1 MQKTSF
7 MIEKIIKWFVY
18 GMLILTTFI
27 VLVAIF
33 SRETEGEANI
43 GSFDSLAW
51 NDNWVLERH
60 GESELIT
67 LPVSVDTEK
76 GEILSIKNTLPSDLT
91 DGCSLLTRASMSDM
105 YIYINGEL
113 REQYATE
120 KIAHMTYYIP
130 SAYVVTELCEKD
142 SGAEIEIRIRAKVK
156 GNLNEVKIS
165 SGNNVWFDILQNSI
179 PVNAMALI
187 VLLLGFIL
195 IVVAKVMQRISDNAK
210 MAFYLGLLMLDM
222 GIWVFSESDMRQ
234 FLFARP
240 SLSQYFSYFS
250 VELLGALAC
259 MYFDEVQHRKHHKSY
274 IVVESLISIQLAVN
288 MILHFTGIADFYR
301 TLMISHIWM
310 AIGLLTAVVNM
321 VSDIRSKRI
330 LQYKATALGL
340 TGFLVMA
347 AMELVGFY
355 VTRFHV
361 FGIFACSG
369 LVVLAVATVV
379 QALIDQINYAR
390 ERHNRQ
396 TEMIVNTIETIAG
409 AIDAKDEYTGGHSER
424 VGQYAAILA
433 RGMAADYD
441 FSEEDILRIHY
452 IGLMHD
458 IGKIGVA
465 DTVLNKAGRLTD
477 SEFTLM
483 KKHVNIGAEIMEG
496 MDEGIPGLVDGIRYH
511 HERFDGKGYPEGLS
525 DTEIPLVARILCL
538 ADGYDAMTSNR
549 VYRKRLTDEEVR
561 AELIRCSGSQFDP
574 ALTEIFIR
582 LLDSGVMHPYTIDG
596 MATLEKGV
604 ALKSSL
610 LENYLQEITM
620 SEKNA
625 AMNPE
630 HVRMLC
636 FIMKMKEKKGER
648 VDVFFVSPDEKYE
661 SVTQEADLMPSIEQ
675 LLRTKL
681 TVHDVCI
688 EYSDRVRIVALF
700 DRTDNQIESFT
711 KEITTSGMATI
722 CKHI

>member
-27 VLVAIF
+27 VLIAIF

-43 GSFDSLAW
+43 GSFDSQAFNKDW
-51 NDNWVLERH
+51 MLERN

-67 LPVSVDTEK
+67 LPVLVDVDK
-76 GEILSIKNTLPSDLT
+76 GDVLRIKNTLPSDLT
-91 DGCSLLTRASMSDM
+91 DGCSLLTRASMADI

-120 KIAHMTYYIP
+120 KIAHMSYYIP
-130 SAYVVTELCEKD
+130 SAYVVTELSEKD
-142 SGAEIEIRIRAKVK
+142 SGGEIEIRVRAKVQ

-165 SGNNVWFDILQNSI
+165 KGNNVWFGILQNSI

-187 VLLLGFIL
+187 VLILGLIL
-195 IVVAKVMQRISDNAK
+195 IVVAKVMQRISDNAE

-234 FLFARP
+234 FLFAKP

-259 MYFDEVQHRKHHKSY
+259 MYFDEVQHRKYHKSY
-274 IVVESLISIQLAVN
+274 IVLESLISIQLAVN
-288 MILHFTGIADFYR
+288 MILHFTGIADLYR
-301 TLMISHIWM
+301 TLMIAHLWM
-310 AIGLLTAVVNM
+310 AIALLTAVVNM

-379 QALIDQINYAR
+379 QVMIDQMHEAR
-390 ERHNRQ
+390 ERHHRQ

-441 FSEEDILRIHY
+441 FSEEDILQIHY

-465 DTVLNKAGRLTD
+465 DTVLNKAGRLT
-477 SEFTLM
+477 
-483 KKHVNIGAEIMEG
+483 
-496 MDEGIPGLVDGIRYH
+496 
-511 HERFDGKGYPEGLS
+511 
-525 DTEIPLVARILCL
+525 
-538 ADGYDAMTSNR
+538 
-549 VYRKRLTDEEVR
+549 
-561 AELIRCSGSQFDP
+561 
-574 ALTEIFIR
+574 
-582 LLDSGVMHPYTIDG
+582 
-596 MATLEKGV
+596 
-604 ALKSSL
+604 
-610 LENYLQEITM
+610 
-620 SEKNA
+620 
-625 AMNPE
+625 
-630 HVRMLC
+630 
-636 FIMKMKEKKGER
+636 
-648 VDVFFVSPDEKYE
+648 E
-661 SVTQEADLMPSIEQ
+661 S
-675 LLRTKL
+675 
-681 TVHDVCI
+681 
-688 EYSDRVRIVALF
+688 EYS
-700 DRTDNQIESFT
+700 
-711 KEITTSGMATI
+711 
-722 CKHI
+722 

>member
-27 VLVAIF
+27 VLIAIF

-43 GSFDSLAW
+43 GSFDSQAFNKDW
-51 NDNWVLERH
+51 MLERN

-67 LPVSVDTEK
+67 LPVLVDVDK
-76 GEILSIKNTLPSDLT
+76 GDVLRIKNTLPSDLT
-91 DGCSLLTRASMSDM
+91 DGCSLLTRASMADI

-120 KIAHMTYYIP
+120 KIAHMSYYIP
-130 SAYVVTELCEKD
+130 SAYVVTELSEKD
-142 SGAEIEIRIRAKVK
+142 SGGEIEIRVRAKVQ

-165 SGNNVWFDILQNSI
+165 KGNNVWFGILQNSI

-187 VLLLGFIL
+187 VLILGLIL
-195 IVVAKVMQRISDNAK
+195 IVVAKVMQRISDNAG

-234 FLFARP
+234 FLFAKP

-259 MYFDEVQHRKHHKSY
+259 MYFDEVQHRKYHKSY
-274 IVVESLISIQLAVN
+274 IVLESLISIQLAVN
-288 MILHFTGIADFYR
+288 MILHFTGIADLYR
-301 TLMISHIWM
+301 TLMIAHLWM
-310 AIGLLTAVVNM
+310 AIALLTAVVNM

-379 QALIDQINYAR
+379 QVMIDQMHEAR
-390 ERHNRQ
+390 ERHHRQ

-441 FSEEDILRIHY
+441 FSEEDILQIHY

-465 DTVLNKAGRLTD
+465 DTVLNKAGRLTE
-477 SEFTLM
+477 SEYSLM

-496 MDEGIPGLVDGIRYH
+496 MDESVPGLVDGIRYH

-538 ADGYDAMTSNR
+538 ADCYDAMTSNR

-561 AELIRCSGSQFDP
+561 AELIRCSGTQFDP

-582 LLDSGVMHPYTIDG
+582 LLDSGEMHPYTIDG

-625 AMNPE
+625 AKKPE

-661 SVTQEADLMPSIEQ
+661 SVTQEADLMPPIEQ

-681 TVHDVCI
+681 TVHDVFI

-700 DRTDNQIESFT
+700 DRTESQIESFT
-711 KEITTSGMATI
+711 KEILASGVATI